1 MESKVVILYYPP
13 GAGGKFLT
21 SCLSLA
27 SNCAFPDPMYVNTSL
42 TSVEK
47 FDIFMGRLDTVGAT
61 WNDFLI
67 RPTKFYIGS
76 DRNQNVYNLQAM
88 QYLVDNP
95 DLNPRDFVKLEP
107 VDIGES
113 TLLTLTHSI
122 QHLSILCRIWPNAHV
137 IYYTNVNKFV
147 NRYRKQKISNSEI
160 APENYMTI
168 FQTVQKNK
176 RQYNDIAG
184 ADFPS
189 FSKVLADKNNIPQ
202 EVKDEYPGLYNELL
216 LMYYYVDFYK
226 TMTQSCLNFNTS
238 CYFDKQETL
247 EQIEKVYKHLQ
258 LENFDSA
265 MIAQLYDKWI
275 DTVQRLQNTTHSN
288 RSFISDVSRAK
299 ELGDYVEAHYHLS
312 RLQNQT
318 SSS

>member
-122 QHLSILCRIWPNAHV
+122 QHLVYSI
-137 IYYTNVNKFV
+137 
-147 NRYRKQKISNSEI
+147 
-160 APENYMTI
+160 
-168 FQTVQKNK
+168 
-176 RQYNDIAG
+176 
-184 ADFPS
+184 
-189 FSKVLADKNNIPQ
+189 
-202 EVKDEYPGLYNELL
+202 
-216 LMYYYVDFYK
+216 
-226 TMTQSCLNFNTS
+226 
-238 CYFDKQETL
+238 
-247 EQIEKVYKHLQ
+247 
-258 LENFDSA
+258 
-265 MIAQLYDKWI
+265 
-275 DTVQRLQNTTHSN
+275 
-288 RSFISDVSRAK
+288 
-299 ELGDYVEAHYHLS
+299 
-312 RLQNQT
+312 
-318 SSS
+318 